1 MRINKTD
8 NVFQIYNKN
17 QGVKKVNMEKKPKD
31 GDQLKISEE
40 AMDFQYAIQ
49 KLKNVE
55 EIRTEKVETIKAQVQ
70 AGTYEVSG
78 SKIAEKM
85 LESVYFDKKS

>member
-17 QGVKKVNMEKKPKD
+17 QGVKKAKADRMPKEA
-31 GDQLKISEE
+31 DQLKISD
-40 AMDFQYAIQ
+40 AAIDFQHALQ

-55 EIRTEKVETIKAQVQ
+55 DIRMEKVDGLKAQIQ
-70 AGTYEVSG
+70 AGTYEISG
-78 SKIAEKM
+78 NKIAEKM
-85 LESVYFDKKS
+85 VESIFFDKKS

>member
-17 QGVKKVNMEKKPKD
+17 QGVKKVNTDRMSKD
-31 GDQLKISEE
+31 TDQLKISDE
-40 AMDFQYAIQ
+40 AIDFQHALQ

-55 EIRTEKVETIKAQVQ
+55 EIRIEKVETIKAQIQ
-70 AGTYEVSG
+70 AGTYEISG

-85 LESVYFDKKS
+85 LENIYFDKKS